1 METTKNSPIVISGP
15 SGAGKT
21 ELIEYIE
28 KKNSLFLEATGYT
41 TREKRKIETGK
52 MYFIKNNEFEQLIRN
67 DELIEYCIYNGN
79 YYGIAKK
86 EFEKLKDNYLI
97 FNVGYSSA
105 KVIKDMYHN
114 SFMIYLLPPTK
125 EELLR
130 RLGDRD
136 YQRYLIGIEETMK
149 HALEYEY
156 LLISQTNDFERTFND
171 FMDIFE
177 QKSTS
182 NEKKLILA
190 KNKDFING
198 FYK

>member
-114 SFMIYLLPPTK
+114 SFMIYLLPPTT